1 MRRISLTAVVLLLP
15 ALALADPPRE
25 VKRRLNAAVSAVDEA
40 QDAVSRAGRGCREAV
55 SSDLDNVGD
64 RLEGLRGNAKPRSI
78 RRVQQ
83 LLQNVAQAAPLSGCP
98 ITVLES
104 LQRAQDALEEARIA
118 ARPQA
123 DEDDEDQDQG
133 PPARVFATLQPIKVT
148 PNSVFENEPAVRL
161 QVPELT
167 LAGLRGQTFYLGA
180 RFRSYEGEWSEWV
193 TTQRWSVP
201 KDPFTWKNPFNHFLR
216 YSRLAEEDFSDGR
229 FVARVSIFDAQGNE
243 LATREATFRVR
254 LPSLPPAPVVQPLPP
269 QPPPVVVQRDCGT
282 GPNDPGCTMARDGN
296 WPMDAAT
303 FLGFLQSMRANGNEM
318 LRLDMANS
326 VLQRQ
331 YLTAAQLGM
340 TMDFFANEMLKLELA
355 KRAAPHVVN
364 PQHAL
369 GLAAKFA
376 NNMLSTAFTQLMS
389 QQSVRGG
396 PDVQGYGGLGLRG
409 NQPPPPPPPPPVV
422 RDCGTGQDPG
432 CGMSRNG
439 RWAMDAATYQG
450 FMQSL
455 RANSNEFGKES
466 ICESMFANSM
476 VTAAQL
482 GAVLDQFQNE
492 LTRMEVAKKAAP
504 VVVNPQHALGFAAKW
519 RNGLIGQEYTQLM
532 ASQRV
537 AP

>member
-15 ALALADPPRE
+15 ALGFADSPRE
-25 VKRRLNAAVSAVDEA
+25 LKRRLNAAVSAVDDA
-40 QDAVSRAGRGCREAV
+40 QDAVSRAGRGCRDAV

-64 RLEGLRGNAKPRSI
+64 RLDGLRAKPKARSI

-98 ITVLES
+98 YGVLES

-118 ARPQA
+118 ARPSQ
-123 DEDDEDQDQG
+123 DEEDDDGEDQDQG
-133 PPARVFATLQPIKVT
+133 QQPARGFASLQPLKVT
-148 PNSVFENEPAVRL
+148 VNSVFENEPAVRL

-201 KDPFTWKNPFNHFLR
+201 RDPFTWKNPFNHFLR

-229 FVARVSIFDAQGNE
+229 FVAHVSVFDAQGNE
-243 LATREATFRVR
+243 LAAREVTFRVR
-254 LPSLPPAPVVQPLPP
+254 LPSLPPAPVVVPP
-269 QPPPVVVQRDCGT
+269 VPPVVVARDCGT
-282 GPNDPGCTMARDGN
+282 GPSDPGCGMARDGN
-296 WPMDAAT
+296 WPMDSAT
-303 FLGFLQSMRANGNEM
+303 FLGFLQSLRSNGNEM

-326 VLQRQ
+326 VFQRQ

-355 KRAAPHVVN
+355 KRAAGHVVN

-376 NNMLSTAFTQLMS
+376 NNMLSTAYTQLMS
-389 QQSVRGG
+389 QQQVGQPG
-396 PDVQGYGGLGLRG
+396 QPY
-409 NQPPPPPPPPPVV
+409 QPPPPGQPYQPPPVVV

-432 CGMSRNG
+432 CGLSRNG

-455 RANSNEFGKES
+455 RANANEFGKES
-466 ICESMFANSM
+466 ICTTLFANNM
-476 VTAAQL
+476 LTAAQL

-504 VVVNPQHALGFAAKW
+504 VLVNPQHALGFAAKW
-519 RNGLIGQEYTQLM
+519 RNSLIGQEYTQLM